1 MNEPAKLSRDWCSN
15 YTRWKKSST
24 QLLRIIETPMQMKE
38 YHTGIVM
45 ARLSHYYS
53 YMKGF
58 HFESFKGLQAHKLN
72 EKQKPSQLLCIW

>member
-1 MNEPAKLSRDWCSN
+1 
-15 YTRWKKSST
+15 
-24 QLLRIIETPMQMKE
+24 MQMKE

-72 EKQKPSQLLCIW
+72 EKQKPSQLLCI